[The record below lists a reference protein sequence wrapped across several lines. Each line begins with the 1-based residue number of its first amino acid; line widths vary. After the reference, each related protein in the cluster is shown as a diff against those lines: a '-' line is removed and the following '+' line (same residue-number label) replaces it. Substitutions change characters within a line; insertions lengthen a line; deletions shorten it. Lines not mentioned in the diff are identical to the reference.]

1 MQTQADLGSMRNLN
15 FSINVLI
22 VFILLTITIALR
34 FSEYKFNQLFEVL
47 FQLYWVDKRLFALQ
61 TLLHEHDPLVNP
73 VVWPFEDINHLDC
86 CLHKRL
92 LRLQDLGLFVLVCLD
107 EWVASRFLRA

>member
-1 MQTQADLGSMRNLN
+1 MHTQADLGSMRNLN

-47 FQLYWVDKRLFALQ
+47 FQLY
-61 TLLHEHDPLVNP
+61 
-73 VVWPFEDINHLDC
+73 
-86 CLHKRL
+86 
-92 LRLQDLGLFVLVCLD
+92 
-107 EWVASRFLRA
+107 